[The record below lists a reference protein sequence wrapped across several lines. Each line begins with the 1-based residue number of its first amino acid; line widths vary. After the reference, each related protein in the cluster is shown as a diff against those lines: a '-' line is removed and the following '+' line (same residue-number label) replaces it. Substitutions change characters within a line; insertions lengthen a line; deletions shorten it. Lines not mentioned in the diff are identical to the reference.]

1 MLRVKDQL
9 NASTEH
15 VLNETLSRVITLDG
29 ISAPDALPFHI
40 PVAWI
45 PASMYKKAFLIID
58 SAERTILCRV
68 IATGCAVAPASP
80 ERGLHPALV
89 PFVPAVGGGR
99 VRDRRSVRS
108 MQECSGRSRGDYV
121 PRCGILRFV
130 ENSGPKG

>member
-80 ERGLHPALV
+80 VACTQRSYPSCLGL
-89 PFVPAVGGGR
+89 GG
-99 VRDRRSVRS
+99 V
-108 MQECSGRSRGDYV
+108 ECGTGAA
-121 PRCGILRFV
+121 
-130 ENSGPKG
+130 